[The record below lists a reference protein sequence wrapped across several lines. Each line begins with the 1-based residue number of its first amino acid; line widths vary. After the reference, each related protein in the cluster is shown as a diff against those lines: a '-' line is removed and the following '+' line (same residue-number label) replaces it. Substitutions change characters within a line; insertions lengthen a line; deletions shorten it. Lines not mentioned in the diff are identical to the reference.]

1 MEFSTV
7 ICKAVSKLLPV
18 PQHPFNMQNEGK
30 DTYAEWQYKRGQDTI
45 RFYLDKTSKEE
56 MFKDKI
62 VLDIGCGAAGKTL
75 YYASQ
80 GVRKIYGMDV
90 VEWYEDE
97 ANALARQKGM
107 EHLFQF
113 VLGDAARMEFEDNF
127 FDTIIMNDAME
138 HVDKPLAVLK
148 ECYRVLKPG
157 SRLYIN
163 FPPYY
168 HPYGAHLSDAIG
180 FPWIHVFFSD
190 QTLIKVYK
198 DLVKDLPDGNKRI
211 SFRISTDETGREYFS
226 YINKMTIKK
235 FCSLLEQVEFDIYY
249 YNEVPLRSFLK
260 PLCRI
265 PFLKEGFVKMV
276 VCILEK
282 PRN

>member
-1 MEFSTV
+1 M
-7 ICKAVSKLLPV
+7 AVQARRRYHPV
-18 PQHPFNMQNEGK
+18 FPGQHFNRR
-30 DTYAEWQYKRGQDTI
+30 DFR
-45 RFYLDKTSKEE
+45 DKV
-56 MFKDKI
+56 

-80 GVRKIYGMDV
+80 GVRKIYGIDV
-90 VEWYEDE
+90 VERYEEE

-113 VLGDAARMEFEDNF
+113 VLADAADTGFEDNF

-138 HVDKPLAVLK
+138 HVEKPLEVLR

-168 HPYGAHLSDAIG
+168 HPCGAHLSDAIG
-180 FPWIHVFFSD
+180 FPWIHLFFHE

-198 DLVKDLPDGNKRI
+198 DLVKDLPDGDERI
-211 SFRISTDETGREYFS
+211 RFRISVDETGREYLS
-226 YINKMTIKK
+226 YINKMTIRRFRK
-235 FCSLLEQVEFDIYY
+235 LLKQVDFDIICYK
-249 YNEVPLRSFLK
+249 EVPLRPFLM
-260 PLCRI
+260 PLSRI
-265 PFLKEGFVKMV
+265 PVIKECFVKMA
-276 VCILEK
+276 VCVLEK
-282 PRN
+282 PK